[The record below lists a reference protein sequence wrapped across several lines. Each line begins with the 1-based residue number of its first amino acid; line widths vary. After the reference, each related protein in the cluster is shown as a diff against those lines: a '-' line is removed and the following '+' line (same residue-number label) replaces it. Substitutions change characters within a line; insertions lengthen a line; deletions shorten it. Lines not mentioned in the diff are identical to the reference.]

1 MIVNLTPHSLTI
13 YRNADDDTPIIVPP
27 SGTVARVGYRA
38 TSSTTIDEGIQVTRS
53 MLTGV
58 QGLPSPAEGVIY
70 ICSGMVVEHLGAWG
84 PARPDVLAP
93 GELVRDEAGRPVGC
107 LGLRGI

>member
-1 MIVNLTPHSLTI
+1 MFINLTPHAISIFRT
-13 YRNADDDTPIIVPP
+13 ADDDTPIIVPP
-27 SGTVARVGYRA
+27 SGQLARVGYRE
-38 TSSTTIDEGIQVTRS
+38 IECVVVDGIPVTRS
-53 MLTGV
+53 VLTGV
-58 QGLPSPAEGVIY
+58 QGLPEPAENTFYVV
-70 ICSGMVVEHLGAWG
+70 SGMVVEHLGAWG

>member
-1 MIVNLTPHSLTI
+1 MFINLTPHAISIFRT
-13 YRNADDDTPIIVPP
+13 AEDTNPIIVPP
-27 SGTVARVGYRA
+27 SGTGARVGFRP
-38 TSSTTIDEGIQVTRS
+38 TSSTTVDGVTVTRS

-58 QGLPSPAEGVIY
+58 TGLPEPEPGIWYVV
-70 ICSGMVVEHLGAWG
+70 SGMALDYLGVWG
-84 PARPDVLAP
+84 PQRADVLAP

>member
-1 MIVNLTPHSLTI
+1 MFVNLTPHSLTI
-13 YRNADDDTPIIVPP
+13 YRTEEDNNPIIVPP
-27 SGTVARVGYRA
+27 CGTVARVGYRA
-38 TSSTTIDEGIQVTRS
+38 TSSTTVDGVTVTRS

-58 QGLPSPAEGVIY
+58 QGLPEPEPGIWYVV
-70 ICSGMVVEHLGAWG
+70 SGMVVEHLGAWG